1 MAGIGI
7 KYLLGIDG
15 GGTKTEFLLTDLNEK
30 ELNRVILGT
39 SSPVNIGLEN
49 AKTVLRQGIEEVCRG
64 IDHSQISVFA
74 GLAGSSPSETK
85 TEIHTFMREFGFGKC
100 SNGTDADS
108 ALAVTLKG
116 KDGVAVIMGTGII
129 AFCRSEGKIHR
140 VGGRGYLIDKGT
152 SGFRLGADALNTA
165 FEYFDGRISD
175 ETIFRLVEK
184 KLGKK
189 LEACVSD
196 IYAGGATFVASFAP
210 IIFEAYNAGDKE
222 AEKILDSASRETAK
236 LINAANS
243 YLKSNGKT
251 IVCGGLSRQ
260 KDILMSAVSKY
271 LNDGIKLEF
280 LDEPMVAGAVLL
292 AKSNIQ
298 GGE

>member
-49 AKTVLRQGIEEVCRG
+49 TKTVLRQGIEEVCRG

>member
-30 ELNRVILGT
+30 ELSRVILGT
-39 SSPVNIGLEN
+39 SNPVNIGLEN

-74 GLAGSSPSETK
+74 GLAGNSPSETK
-85 TEIHTFMREFGFGKC
+85 AEIHTFMREFGFGKY

-243 YLKSNGKT
+243 YLKSNEKT

-280 LDEPMVAGAVLL
+280 SDEPMVAGAVLL

>member
-30 ELNRVILGT
+30 ELSRVILGT

-243 YLKSNGKT
+243 YLKSNEKT

-280 LDEPMVAGAVLL
+280 SDEPMIAGAVLL

>member
-30 ELNRVILGT
+30 ELSRVILGT

-85 TEIHTFMREFGFGKC
+85 AEIHTFMREFGFGKC

-184 KLGKK
+184 RLGKK

-243 YLKSNGKT
+243 YLKSNEKT

-280 LDEPMVAGAVLL
+280 SDEPMIAGAVLL

>member
-1 MAGIGI
+1 MAGTGI

-30 ELNRVILGT
+30 NLNRVILGT
-39 SSPVNIGLEN
+39 SNPVNIGTEN
-49 AKTVLRQGIEEVCRG
+49 AKAVLRQGIEEVCRG
-64 IDHSQISVFA
+64 FDYSEISVFA

-85 TEIHTFMREFGFGKC
+85 IEINAFLREFGFGKY

-108 ALAVTLKG
+108 ALAVALRG
-116 KDGVAVIMGTGII
+116 EDGVAVIMGTGII
-129 AFCRSEGKIHR
+129 AFCCSEGKIHR
-140 VGGRGYLIDKGT
+140 IGGRGYLIDKGT

-165 FEYFDGRISD
+165 FEYLDGRISD
-175 ETIFRLVEK
+175 ETIFKLVEK
-184 KLGKK
+184 RLGKK
-189 LEACVSD
+189 LEACVPD

-210 IIFEAYNAGDKE
+210 VIFEAYSKGDKE
-222 AEKILDSASRETAK
+222 AENILDSASRETAK
-236 LINAANS
+236 LINAANR
-243 YLKSNGKT
+243 YLKSNGKI

-260 KDILMSAVSKY
+260 KNILMPVISKY
-271 LNDGIKLEF
+271 LNDGIMLEF
-280 LDEPMVAGAVLL
+280 SNEPMVTGAVLL